1 MKSLNEKDKDKAL
14 EQVLADIEK
23 QFGKGS
29 IMKLGSDSHLDIET
43 TSSGSLTLDIALGAG
58 GYPKGRIVEI
68 YGPES
73 SGKTTFAL
81 HAIAEVQKQGGRAAF
96 IDAEHALDPV
106 YAKNLG
112 VNIEELL
119 LSQPDTGEQALEIC
133 EALVRSEEFY
143 IVVIDS
149 VAALV
154 PQAEIEGEMGDSHVG
169 LQARLMSQALR
180 KLSGVLNKTK
190 TTAIFINQL
199 REKVGVL
206 FGNPETTPG
215 GRALKFYS
223 SIRLEVRR
231 GEQIK
236 QSADNVIGN
245 RTNVKVVKNKVAPPF
260 KSAQLD
266 IMYGTGVSKEGEI
279 VDLASEIGLLEKS
292 GAWYA
297 YNGEKI
303 GQGRE
308 NVKILLKENTDL
320 RDELE
325 YKIREHFGILNGSE
339 KAPTSGAKTKKP
351 KIDPDTGEV
360 LEEE

>member
-1 MKSLNEKDKDKAL
+1 MKAINEKDKDKAL

-29 IMKLGSDSHLDIET
+29 IMKLGSDAHLNIEA
-43 TSSGSLTLDIALGAG
+43 TSSGSIALDVALGVG
-58 GYPKGRIVEI
+58 GYPKGRIIEI

-81 HAIAEVQKQGGRAAF
+81 HAIAEVQKDGGRAAF

-106 YAKNLG
+106 YAKSLG
-112 VNIEELL
+112 VDLDNLL
-119 LSQPDTGEQALEIC
+119 LSQPDTGEQALDIC
-133 EALVRSEEFY
+133 EALVKSGV
-143 IVVIDS
+143 IDLVVIDS

-223 SIRLEVRR
+223 SVRLEVRR

-245 RTNVKVVKNKVAPPF
+245 RTNVKVVKNKIAPPF
-260 KSAQLD
+260 KTASLD

-292 GAWYA
+292 GAWYS

-308 NVKILLKENTDL
+308 NVKLVLKENEEL
-320 RDELE
+320 KDELE
-325 YKIREHFGILNGSE
+325 YKIREHFGILAGM
-339 KAPTSGAKTKKP
+339 KKP
-351 KIDPDTGEV
+351 AGVKPGKGVKVDPDTGEV

>member
-1 MKSLNEKDKDKAL
+1 
-14 EQVLADIEK
+14 
-23 QFGKGS
+23 
-29 IMKLGSDSHLDIET
+29 
-43 TSSGSLTLDIALGAG
+43 
-58 GYPKGRIVEI
+58 
-68 YGPES
+68 
-73 SGKTTFAL
+73 
-81 HAIAEVQKQGGRAAF
+81 
-96 IDAEHALDPV
+96 
-106 YAKNLG
+106 
-112 VNIEELL
+112 
-119 LSQPDTGEQALEIC
+119 
-133 EALVRSEEFY
+133 
-143 IVVIDS
+143 
-149 VAALV
+149 
-154 PQAEIEGEMGDSHVG
+154 
-169 LQARLMSQALR
+169 MSQALR

-223 SIRLEVRR
+223 SVRLEVRR

-245 RTNVKVVKNKVAPPF
+245 RTNVKVVKNKIAPPF
-260 KSAQLD
+260 KTAQLD

-308 NVKILLKENTDL
+308 NVKLLLKENNEL

-325 YKIREHFGILNGSE
+325 EKVREYYEISLNN
-339 KAPTSGAKTKKP
+339 KKG
-351 KIDPDTGEV
+351 KES
-360 LEEE
+360 